1 MKKILVLFLFIV
13 GVLEVKAQDALFSQF
28 YAIPVSL
35 NPALAGTYEG
45 RYRLA
50 GVYRDQWRSMLE
62 EPFTSYGLGLD
73 LKFNTDSRGISKD
86 FFSAGIY
93 FQSDRAG
100 ILEYTLN
107 QMFILG
113 SYHKSLD
120 NTGTQFIGGGFQ
132 IGMNQRNINFANATF
147 QDQFNGIDGYT
158 LGTLELLPENN
169 FAHSDFAAGISYI
182 NAPKKGT
189 RFYAGVA
196 VHHIIGINN
205 SLFFRDPDVEIMG
218 LGERYNLPMRIT
230 GHVAASFPTYDLLHI
245 QPRAMFATQ
254 GGSSHFNVGTI
265 FKFFFSNLEKTT
277 MYLGVYYRGGTGVNS
292 WAADTPGFLVGYGLG
307 DLQIGMSYDFSVN
320 ALNQYGRSRGSF
332 ELSISYFGFYED
344 EDDLCPSF

>member
-1 MKKILVLFLFIV
+1 MRQILVFLMVII
-13 GVLEVKAQDALFSQF
+13 GVMELRAQDALFSQF

-35 NPALAGTYEG
+35 NPALAGTYDG

-50 GVYRDQWRSMLE
+50 GVYRDQWRSVLE
-62 EPFTSYGLGLD
+62 EPFTTYGLGLD
-73 LKFNTDSRGISKD
+73 LKFNTDPRGISKD

-93 FQSDRAG
+93 FQSDKAG

-113 SYHKSLD
+113 AFHKSLD
-120 NTGTQFIGGGFQ
+120 NSGSQFIGGGIQ
-132 IGMNQRNINFANATF
+132 IGMNQRNINFSNATF

-169 FAHSDFAAGISYI
+169 FAHSDFSAGISYI

-189 RFYAGVA
+189 RFYTGVS

-205 SLFFRDPDVEIMG
+205 SLFFRDPDPDIFNR
-218 LGERYNLPMRIT
+218 GERYNLPTRIT
-230 GHVAASFPTYDLLHI
+230 GHVAASFPTYDLMHI
-245 QPRAMFATQ
+245 QPRAMFTVQGPSTQ
-254 GGSSHFNVGTI
+254 FNVGAM
-265 FKFFFSNLEKTT
+265 FKFFFSNLETT
-277 MYLGVYYRGGTGVNS
+277 TLYLGAYYRGGTGLNS
-292 WAADTPGFLVGYGLG
+292 WAADTPGVLVGYGLG
-307 DLQIGMSYDFSVN
+307 DLQIGMSYDFSIN

-332 ELSISYFGFYED
+332 ELSISYFGYYED
-344 EDDLCPSF
+344 EDDLCPAF